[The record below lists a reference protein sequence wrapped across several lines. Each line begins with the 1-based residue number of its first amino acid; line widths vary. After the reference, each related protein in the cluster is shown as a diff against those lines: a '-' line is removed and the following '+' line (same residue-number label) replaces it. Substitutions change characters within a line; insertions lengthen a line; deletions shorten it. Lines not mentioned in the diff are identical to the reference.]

1 MTTVTVNTARQLR
14 RATDFSGVQTAVL
27 FFVFTLMVSIPIIT
41 HPLPP
46 LEDYVNHLARM
57 HVIAAVGGDADLTRF
72 YAINWQI
79 IPNLVMDLVVP
90 ALVRLMNVYQAG
102 QVFTVATFTLLLS
115 GALAINRALYGRWSV
130 LPLVLLPLLYN
141 HVLLVGTMNYLFG
154 AGVALWGLAFW
165 LWLRDR
171 AWPLRFVV
179 STAVVLVL
187 FFCHLSAAGLY
198 GLGLLAIEL
207 WRLWQNRQRP
217 IGWRLLDFVA
227 TGLPFLPVVPL
238 LLKSPTWGLKSE
250 FFWEQQG
257 KIDGLIYVIEVYS
270 DLVAFALAAIM
281 VSAAAWAVRHRL
293 LRMHPIGFMLLAVGG
308 FVYLIMPRVMFA
320 TYMADQRLPI
330 ALAFM
335 VIACLHLELRHR
347 LVRRGF
353 LALLMI
359 VVVVRVIE
367 VDVNWAALSST
378 TSELRDSIKRIKRG
392 STVLVAYADR
402 SAGDEVR
409 DLGLV
414 HAACIAMIER
424 SALVTTAFTVDGK
437 QIMHVRP
444 PFNEQVDTE
453 DGTPPTVEQLL
464 VAAQRPGAE
473 NSGYWQAWTSKFDY
487 VFVMFSEPES
497 DNPAPEFLTLIHD
510 GERFQLYRVN
520 KRNTAKQ

>member
-1 MTTVTVNTARQLR
+1 MTTTTLPTARLLR
-14 RATDFSGVQTAVL
+14 RATDFSGAQTAVL
-27 FFVFTLMVSIPIIT
+27 FLVFVVMVSIPIIT

-57 HVIAAVGGDADLTRF
+57 HVIATINGDPDLARF
-72 YAINWQI
+72 YEINWQI
-79 IPNLVMDLVVP
+79 IPNLVMDAVVP
-90 ALVRLMNVYQAG
+90 ALVRFMNVYQAG
-102 QVFTVATFTLLLS
+102 QVFTIATFTLMLS

-141 HVLLVGTMNYLFG
+141 HVFLVGVMNYLFG
-154 AGVALWGLAFW
+154 VGVALWGLAIW

-171 AWPLRFVV
+171 AWPLRYLA
-179 STAVVLVL
+179 STVIVLVL

-198 GLGLLAIEL
+198 GVGLLAIEL
-207 WRLWQNRQRP
+207 WRLWEQRRRAL
-217 IGWRLLDFVA
+217 GWRLVDFVA
-227 TGLPFLPVVPL
+227 TGLPFVPIVPL
-238 LLKSPTWGLKSE
+238 LLKSPTWGLKGE

-270 DLVAFALAAIM
+270 DLVAFALAAI
-281 VSAAAWAVRHRL
+281 VVTTAAWAVRHRL
-293 LRMHPIGFMLLAVGG
+293 LRMHPIGFMMLAVGG
-308 FVYLIMPRVMFA
+308 FVYLVMPRMMFA

-335 VIACLHLELRHR
+335 VVACAHLELRHR
-347 LVRRGF
+347 MVRRGF

-359 VVVVRVIE
+359 MVVVRVIE
-367 VDVNWAALSST
+367 VDVNWAALSGT
-378 TSELRDSIKRIKRG
+378 TSELRDSIKRLKRG

-444 PFNEQVDTE
+444 PFDAQVDTE
-453 DGTPPTVEQLL
+453 DGTPPSVEQLL
-464 VAAQRPGAE
+464 VATQRPQE
-473 NSGYWQAWTSKFDY
+473 NAGYWQSWTGEFDY
-487 VFVMFSEPES
+487 VFVMFSEPETE
-497 DNPAPEFLTLIHD
+497 NPAPEYLTLIHD

-520 KRNTAKQ
+520 KRAAAKR